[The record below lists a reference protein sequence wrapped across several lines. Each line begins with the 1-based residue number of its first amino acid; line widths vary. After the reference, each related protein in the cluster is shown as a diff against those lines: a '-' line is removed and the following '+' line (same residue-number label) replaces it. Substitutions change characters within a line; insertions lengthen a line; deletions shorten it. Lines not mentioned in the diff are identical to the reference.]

1 MAQEFFSPKI
11 EWTETDY
18 SFSDNAEKQA
28 MQARNA
34 RAKELKSQG
43 YTVSKRSLR
52 NQLLSFGGIGS
63 GRPHIQIICT
73 CYYLNYN

>member
-52 NQLLSFGGIGS
+52 NQLLSFGSIGS